1 MSGTHVVAPTFVTSA
16 PSPSLIRSLPLRNVC
31 TTSTVRRRRADS
43 NVRLVRRSLPLACGR
58 KSGSGTESGTGA
70 SSENMQPFFK
80 TGENSERS
88 FGMSELSG
96 PQGFA
101 LADAKEFTFSELSS
115 ETDAFQR
122 GGAYAILNDGGDVVY
137 MGYTKNLSNKLQ
149 FHARLQ
155 PKSCTS
161 FRVYV
166 PPVPPE
172 LMSPEMFESVLE
184 YWVREIGH
192 VPRGNTTDR
201 ALWENANPIDKQV
214 LYLAVFLLFLITSIV
229 KQVFYFTTRY

>member
-1 MSGTHVVAPTFVTSA
+1 MSGLT
-16 PSPSLIRSLPLRNVC
+16 
-31 TTSTVRRRRADS
+31 
-43 NVRLVRRSLPLACGR
+43 
-58 KSGSGTESGTGA
+58 
-70 SSENMQPFFK
+70 
-80 TGENSERS
+80 
-88 FGMSELSG
+88 G

-101 LADAKEFTFSELSS
+101 LADAKEFTFSELTS

-122 GGAYAILNDGGDVVY
+122 GGAYAILNGGGDVVY

-149 FHARLQ
+149 FHSRLQ
-155 PKSCTS
+155 PESCVS

-201 ALWENANPIDKQV
+201 ALWENPKPVDKQV
-214 LYLAVFLLFLITSIV
+214 LYLAVFLLFLITSIF
-229 KQVFYFTTRY
+229 KQVLYFTTRY

>member
-1 MSGTHVVAPTFVTSA
+1 MFNNQKET
-16 PSPSLIRSLPLRNVC
+16 IRM
-31 TTSTVRRRRADS
+31 DDMGG
-43 NVRLVRRSLPLACGR
+43 LA
-58 KSGSGTESGTGA
+58 GS
-70 SSENMQPFFK
+70 K
-80 TGENSERS
+80 
-88 FGMSELSG
+88 
-96 PQGFA
+96 GFA

-115 ETDAFQR
+115 RSDSFER
-122 GGAYAILNDGGDVVY
+122 GGAYAIFNDGGDVVY

-155 PKSCTS
+155 PKSCVS

-201 ALWENANPIDKQV
+201 ALWENPNPVDKQV
-214 LYLAVFLLFLITSIV
+214 LYIAVFLLFLITSII
-229 KQVFYFTTRY
+229 KQVSYFTTRY